1 MADLQIE
8 NKRLAGLL
16 AEAEVAADEAAQLR
30 DSLEAKD
37 EAQALQ
43 VRCRCPRS
51 CSRGAY
57 ARAHS

>member
-1 MADLQIE
+1 MAELQAE

-16 AEAEVAADEAAQLR
+16 AEAEAEIAADETAQLR

-43 VRCRCPRS
+43 VP
-51 CSRGAY
+51 Y
-57 ARAHS
+57 LYLFLQ

>member
-1 MADLQIE
+1 MADLQAE

-43 VRCRCPRS
+43 VRYLLPRP
-51 CSRGAY
+51 CIRTA
-57 ARAHS
+57 